1 MSATGLSEVY
11 RYGVRFVGY
20 LIAVTLVGGVFVAGG
35 AALGGSI
42 LLSAVGSGGVA
53 AVASGKIVAAVALV
67 SIGLLLFLAGIVGLL
82 HKLIVDAAMTGVV
95 NGHATWMN
103 TSETEAPDQGGD
115 ADQTPDVSDA
125 DETDAGTAVPGV
137 ADDATVADSSSE
149 PASDAQAISKEQD
162 APTDGPVEADSEVE
176 ADSPPD
182 DDTLAE
188 TDPNATVDDS
198 VPGESSDDNTTQTPE
213 PDAEPVSRR
222 PEEWSPPDKS
232 EFQPADSAT
241 SSPTENAE
249 SGGESSEWEPTESE
263 GESTDGPR
271 TADELFSEETDSDE
285 ATIRDIADLLS
296 EDGEEQVDADESGE
310 LSEHRDTG
318 NRPDDESRFDTDT
331 DSDPLSDA
339 LDDS

>member
-11 RYGVRFVGY
+11 RYGVRLVGY

-82 HKLIVDAAMTGVV
+82 HKLIADAAMTGVV
-95 NGHATWMN
+95 KGHATWMN
-103 TSETEAPDQGGD
+103 TSETPADQGSD
-115 ADQTPDVSDA
+115 ADQAPDVSDA

-137 ADDATVADSSSE
+137 AD
-149 PASDAQAISKEQD
+149 D

-182 DDTLAE
+182 DDSVAE

-198 VPGESSDDNTTQTPE
+198 VPGERSDDTTTQTPE

-232 EFQPADSAT
+232 EFQSADSAT
-241 SSPTENAE
+241 SSPTGNAE
-249 SGGESSEWEPTESE
+249 SGGESSEWEPPESE

-296 EDGEEQVDADESGE
+296 EEQVDADESGE
-310 LSEHRDTG
+310 PSEHRDTG
-318 NRPDDESRFDTDT
+318 NRPDDESRSDTNT

>member
-11 RYGVRFVGY
+11 RYGVRLVGY

-82 HKLIVDAAMTGVV
+82 HKLIADAAMTGVV
-95 NGHATWMN
+95 KGHATWMN
-103 TSETEAPDQGGD
+103 TSETPADQGSD
-115 ADQTPDVSDA
+115 ADQAPDVSDA

-137 ADDATVADSSSE
+137 ADDDTVADSSSE

-182 DDTLAE
+182 DDSVAE

-198 VPGESSDDNTTQTPE
+198 VPGERSDDTTTQTPE

-232 EFQPADSAT
+232 EFQSADSAT
-241 SSPTENAE
+241 SSPTGNAE
-249 SGGESSEWEPTESE
+249 SGGESSEWEPPESE

-296 EDGEEQVDADESGE
+296 EEQVDADESGE
-310 LSEHRDTG
+310 PSEHRDTG
-318 NRPDDESRFDTDT
+318 NRPDDESQFDTNT